1 MKFTVTGDIGM
12 DDVNNAK
19 GGTEMMKEG
28 LLKRLPPELSEPF
41 NIICSRVRKIS
52 EDKKNL
58 LWLHDTWND
67 PEVQHLREEDS
78 LKRFEKL
85 IFVSNYQFQTY
96 HLAHQLPYS
105 KAIVLKNAIEPIPD
119 HDKPTEGPINLI
131 YHTTPH
137 RGLELLYPV
146 FDFLWNNAWEG
157 KIHLD
162 VYSSFKIYGWP
173 HRDEQYEE
181 LFDNCKKHPGITYH
195 GFVSNDEIRK
205 ALEQAHIFAYP
216 NIWPETSCISLMEA
230 MSAKCAVVCPNYA
243 ALPETA
249 AGFANM
255 YQFEEDM
262 NTHANKFA
270 NLLNM
275 ILHHYFHENHI
286 SKLNF
291 QKTYAD
297 NFYSWDSRISEW
309 QAFLK
314 GLL

>member
-1 MKFTVTGDIGM
+1 
-12 DDVNNAK
+12 
-19 GGTEMMKEG
+19 
-28 LLKRLPPELSEPF
+28 
-41 NIICSRVRKIS
+41 
-52 EDKKNL
+52 
-58 LWLHDTWND
+58 
-67 PEVQHLREEDS
+67 
-78 LKRFEKL
+78 
-85 IFVSNYQFQTY
+85 
-96 HLAHQLPYS
+96 
-105 KAIVLKNAIEPIPD
+105 
-119 HDKPTEGPINLI
+119 
-131 YHTTPH
+131 
-137 RGLELLYPV
+137 
-146 FDFLWNNAWEG
+146 
-157 KIHLD
+157 
-162 VYSSFKIYGWP
+162 
-173 HRDEQYEE
+173 
-181 LFDNCKKHPGITYH
+181 
-195 GFVSNDEIRK
+195 
-205 ALEQAHIFAYP
+205 
-216 NIWPETSCISLMEA
+216 MEA